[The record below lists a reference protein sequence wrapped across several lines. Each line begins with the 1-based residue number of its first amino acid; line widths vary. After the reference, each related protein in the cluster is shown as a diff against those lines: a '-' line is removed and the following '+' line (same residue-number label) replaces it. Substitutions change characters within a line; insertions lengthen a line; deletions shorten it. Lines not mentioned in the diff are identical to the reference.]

1 MGIGHLGIGYQ
12 ALGIGCIR
20 QWALGFGLWALG
32 FGLWGLGIRHW
43 ACPWASTRRPAAL
56 LPAAGRL
63 RSTTGHPP
71 RAGSRQ
77 AAAGAAPRVDARG
90 GGSTDDTARAHPN
103 TSSPPAPARVAAAF
117 ARKRPRARG
126 CAWNLALGGP
136 ALAMTRSAAVRQ
148 PCAARRYYRLWY
160 GSFWRVRRTHVDGGS
175 AGSQEHSAGSRR
187 RGHSAARESGAATR
201 RAAARALAVA
211 WRDR

>member
-1 MGIGHLGIGYQ
+1 MAFGL
-12 ALGIGCIR
+12 
-20 QWALGFGLWALG
+20 WALGFGLWALDFGLWALG

-43 ACPWASTRRPAAL
+43 AYPWASTRRPAAL

-63 RSTTGHPP
+63 RTTGHPP

-160 GSFWRVRRTHVDGGS
+160 GSFWRACAADS
-175 AGSQEHSAGSRR
+175 CRR
-187 RGHSAARESGAATR
+187 RVSGIAGAQRRLSAAGAQRSEREWRCDSTR
-201 RAAARALAVA
+201 GRTRSPWRGETADHPAR
-211 WRDR
+211 